1 MITTPKIRQNIFNAF
16 LLFFFFIWPSNKIGM
31 TNQMHKPKITDII
44 INIQLNNYTHSFQ
57 ILIGKAIQ
65 KAIN

>member
-1 MITTPKIRQNIFNAF
+1 
-16 LLFFFFIWPSNKIGM
+16 LFFFFIWPSNKIGM

-57 ILIGKAIQ
+57 RLIGKAIQ